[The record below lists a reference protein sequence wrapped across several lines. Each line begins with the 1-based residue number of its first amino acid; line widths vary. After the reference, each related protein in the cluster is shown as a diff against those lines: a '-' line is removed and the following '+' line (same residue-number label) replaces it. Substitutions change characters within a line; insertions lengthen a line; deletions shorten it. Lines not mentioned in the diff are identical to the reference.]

1 MLAAVIVRFLWLGS
15 DPPLYF
21 TNTGQA
27 LLTDPYNVIY
37 HARNMILFGE
47 WDIFDFDRW
56 VVFKYSLSS
65 VFCYII
71 FLLGGVSRITAN
83 VSAVILNTVGIALF
97 VFSFRNVSKKAMTI
111 AAVLLLSNMNLI
123 VYGRYPFLENG
134 LIFLCGLLCFLC
146 SRYHEH
152 NWATVLAGLITAL
165 CVISGK
171 LFGAVM
177 LVPVVLVIISGEREM
192 IRRRLLLCLGSFV
205 VSLALLLLLFYGG
218 KVSLLYQYI
227 SEQTLGMYGVP
238 EAALSPVAFVR
249 KIFSFGGDSRL
260 FYFAP
265 FFMLLLVMSL
275 AVLVIKKNA
284 LRFIRD
290 NKLLLF
296 NMGWFLSGFLLLM
309 AVNYRPLRYQLF
321 LLLPAAGIIASI
333 MSQSEETTPDKRLS
347 ALKYVLLF
355 LISWYFT
362 TQAGYIV
369 SYLIDYGT
377 ASSNIVWYAFAPA
390 VAVFLLPVVFR
401 SGITGMADYRRGA
414 MAVLVVLSVV
424 MQSVWIVKWADS
436 RTYLLREAG
445 EDLESMVG
453 DDAVVCGPFAQALT
467 IDNELKSFI
476 YMFGLTRRET
486 DLFSRYPITHLAAD
500 ISNINRAAKD
510 YKDVIGSSYKL
521 ADYWLRDIKI
531 DVISLA
537 ASMPKRSTHR
547 YVPTPFEMA
556 GYYHSAA
563 KYPDS
568 VFVYLKK
575 HLDVN
580 PRSKAGLR
588 LLSNY
593 YMSAGEVEQ
602 GFRVFDRL
610 ISYYPDDFSL
620 YFEAGRA
627 HYLFYLNTRSPELL
641 RQSEIYFGQ
650 AVERN
655 KYIEADVEAA
665 RESLRSLAGK

>member
-1 MLAAVIVRFLWLGS
+1 
-15 DPPLYF
+15 
-21 TNTGQA
+21 
-27 LLTDPYNVIY
+27 
-37 HARNMILFGE
+37 
-47 WDIFDFDRW
+47 
-56 VVFKYSLSS
+56 
-65 VFCYII
+65 
-71 FLLGGVSRITAN
+71 
-83 VSAVILNTVGIALF
+83 
-97 VFSFRNVSKKAMTI
+97 
-111 AAVLLLSNMNLI
+111 
-123 VYGRYPFLENG
+123 
-134 LIFLCGLLCFLC
+134 
-146 SRYHEH
+146 
-152 NWATVLAGLITAL
+152 
-165 CVISGK
+165 
-171 LFGAVM
+171 
-177 LVPVVLVIISGEREM
+177 
-192 IRRRLLLCLGSFV
+192 
-205 VSLALLLLLFYGG
+205 
-218 KVSLLYQYI
+218 
-227 SEQTLGMYGVP
+227 
-238 EAALSPVAFVR
+238 
-249 KIFSFGGDSRL
+249 
-260 FYFAP
+260 
-265 FFMLLLVMSL
+265 
-275 AVLVIKKNA
+275 
-284 LRFIRD
+284 
-290 NKLLLF
+290 LF

-333 MSQSEETTPDKRLS
+333 MSQTEGVTPDKKLS
-347 ALKYVLLF
+347 VFKYILLF
-355 LISWYFT
+355 MISWYIT

-377 ASSNIVWYAFAPA
+377 ASSNIVWYAFGPA
-390 VAVFLLPVVFR
+390 VAVFLLLVVFR
-401 SGITGMADYRRGA
+401 GGIADYRRGA

-445 EDLESMVG
+445 EDLETMVG

-467 IDNELKSFI
+467 IDNEVKSFI

-510 YKDVIGSSYKL
+510 YRDVMGSSYKL

-547 YVPTPFEMA
+547 YVPTNFEKA

-575 HLDVN
+575 YLDVN

-593 YMSAGEVEQ
+593 YMSAGELEQ

-610 ISYYPDDFSL
+610 ISFYPDDFSL

-627 HYLFYLNTRSPELL
+627 NYLFYLNTRSPELL
-641 RQSEIYFGQ
+641 RQSEKYFGL

-665 RESLRSLAGK
+665 RESLRSLAGR